1 MPLPTRDDAWN
12 LLCEYTKSDSLRK
25 HARAVE
31 QVMRTY
37 ARTRGED
44 VELFG
49 LIGMLHDFDYE
60 KYPTQEEHPYTGAKI
75 LAERGYPE
83 EVITAIMGHAPYT
96 GVPRET
102 LAAQALFAFD
112 ELTGFIF
119 AVTFVRPSRS
129 IREVTP
135 KSVKKKLKQRSF
147 AAAVSRDDIEQGI
160 IELGVDRT
168 EHIQFVIDA
177 LAQIDEELGL
187 QGTLDI
193 TS

>member
-1 MPLPTRDDAWN
+1 MNLPSRDDAWK
-12 LLCEYTKSDSLRK
+12 LLCEYTASDSLRK

-31 QVMRTY
+31 QVMRTF

-44 VELFG
+44 EELFG
-49 LIGMLHDFDYE
+49 LVGMLHDFDYE
-60 KYPTQEEHPYTGAKI
+60 KYPTPEEHPYTGAKI

-83 EVITAIMGHAPYT
+83 QVITAIMGHAPYT
-96 GVPRET
+96 GVARET

-119 AVTFVRPSRS
+119 AVTFVRPSKS
-129 IREVTP
+129 IREVKP

-147 AAAVSRDDIEQGI
+147 AASVNRDDIEQGI
-160 IELGVDRT
+160 TELGVDRT

-177 LAQIDEELGL
+177 LAEIDEELGL
-187 QGTLDI
+187 RGTFDI
-193 TS
+193 TA

>member
-1 MPLPTRDDAWN
+1 M
-12 LLCEYTKSDSLRK
+12 CEYTKSDSLRK

-31 QVMRTY
+31 QVMRSY
-37 ARTRGED
+37 ARTRGKD

-160 IELGVDRT
+160 TELDVDRT

-193 TS
+193 TA